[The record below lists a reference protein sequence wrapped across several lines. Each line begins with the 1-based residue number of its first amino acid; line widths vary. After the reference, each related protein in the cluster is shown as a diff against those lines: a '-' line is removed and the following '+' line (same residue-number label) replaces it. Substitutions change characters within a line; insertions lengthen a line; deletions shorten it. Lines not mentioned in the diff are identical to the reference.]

1 MPTKSRA
8 LTHDDIAAVIA
19 LSSEQPDRHVIYNA
33 VEAIAAETCG
43 WVLLTTLRHDEAQQ
57 AVVRLHSSDEK
68 AYPVGGTK
76 PMDRLTENHAI
87 MERGD
92 VALAA
97 TKADVK
103 RMFFD
108 HELIFSLGITAILNA
123 PIRHGGR
130 RLGTLNF
137 CGTEGMY
144 GKAEIQTAKI
154 LAGLLAPC
162 LLLEL
167 QKARV

>member
-1 MPTKSRA
+1 MPTKSRV
-8 LTHDDIAAVIA
+8 LNNDDIASIVA
-19 LSSEQPDRHVIYNA
+19 LTNELSDRHKIYKA
-33 VEAIAAETCG
+33 VEKIAAETCG
-43 WVLLTTLRHDEAQQ
+43 WVLLTTLYYDEPRG
-57 AVVRLHSSDEK
+57 VVARLHSSDER

-76 PMDRLTENHAI
+76 PLDKLTENHAI

-123 PIRHGGR
+123 PIRHAGR

-137 CGTEGMY
+137 CGLEGTY
-144 GKAEIQTAKI
+144 GSTEIQVAKI
-154 LAGLLAPC
+154 LAGLLVPS
-162 LLLEL
+162 LLQEVP
-167 QKARV
+167 K

>member
-1 MPTKSRA
+1 MPTKTRA
-8 LTHDDIAAVIA
+8 LTQDDIATIIA
-19 LSSEQPDRHVIYNA
+19 LTNEEPNRHKVYKA
-33 VEAIAAETCG
+33 VERIAAETCG
-43 WVLLTTLRHDEAQQ
+43 WVLLTTLRYDEALQ

-68 AYPVGGTK
+68 SYPVGGTK
-76 PMDRLTENHAI
+76 PLDKLTENHAV

-97 TKADVK
+97 TRADVK

-108 HELIFSLGITAILNA
+108 HELIFSLGITAILNS
-123 PIRHGGR
+123 PIRHAGR

-137 CGTEGMY
+137 CGVEGMY
-144 GKAEIQTAKI
+144 GKPEIQTAKI

-162 LLLEL
+162 LLLEMP
-167 QKARV
+167 K

>member
-1 MPTKSRA
+1 MPTRTRA
-8 LTHDDIAAVIA
+8 LTQDDIAHIIA
-19 LSSEQPDRHVIYNA
+19 LTAETRDRMTIYKA
-33 VEAIAAETCG
+33 VEKIAAETCG
-43 WVLLTTLRHDEAQQ
+43 WVLLTTLRYDEANSV
-57 AVVRLHSSDEK
+57 VVRLHSSDEK
-68 AYPVGGTK
+68 SYPIGGTK
-76 PMDRLTENHAI
+76 PLDKLTDNHAV

-97 TKADVK
+97 DRAAVK

-123 PIRHGGR
+123 PIRHAGR

-144 GKAEIQTAKI
+144 GAEEVRSAKI
-154 LAGLLAPC
+154 LAGLLIPC
-162 LLLEL
+162 LLQEVP
-167 QKARV
+167 A